1 MDIMRFGS
9 RTCKSGLELI
19 YNFRE
24 QHKFTQCN
32 EAESINFTYI
42 MDMQTQ
48 VIIKRL
54 VVKFLKQIHSL
65 LEILSI
71 PFRMLSTSSLTSTP
85 IKTHTVPL

>member
-9 RTCKSGLELI
+9 RTYKSGLDRM

-24 QHKFTQCN
+24 QHIFTPCN

-48 VIIKRL
+48 VIIKR
-54 VVKFLKQIHSL
+54 FSC
-65 LEILSI
+65 EIFETNTCSK
-71 PFRMLSTSSLTSTP
+71 
-85 IKTHTVPL
+85 IKEI

>member
-9 RTCKSGLELI
+9 RTCKLGLERM
-19 YNFRE
+19 YNFRK
-24 QHKFTQCN
+24 QHKFTPCN

-54 VVKFLKQIHSL
+54 IF
-65 LEILSI
+65 
-71 PFRMLSTSSLTSTP
+71 
-85 IKTHTVPL
+85 